1 MPRSNNTRIITGG
14 RDRSGAFSP
23 NGAPSASGGRQPG
36 AFVVNS
42 SRRPVV
48 VPSILPENANNDQSV
63 QIMPAASDVT
73 KLALLRVALIAAAL
87 LE

>member
-1 MPRSNNTRIITGG
+1 MPRSNNTRIITRG

-23 NGAPSASGGRQPG
+23 NGATSAGGGRQPG

-42 SRRPVV
+42 SRRPVEI
-48 VPSILPENANNDQSV
+48 PDILPGNGNGNGNGSAS
-63 QIMPAASDVT
+63 PASADVT

>member
-14 RDRSGAFSP
+14 RNRSGAFSP
-23 NGAPSASGGRQPG
+23 NGATSAGGGRKPG

-42 SRRPVV
+42 SRRPVEM
-48 VPSILPENANNDQSV
+48 PDILPGNGNEKGSAL
-63 QIMPAASDVT
+63 PAEADLT